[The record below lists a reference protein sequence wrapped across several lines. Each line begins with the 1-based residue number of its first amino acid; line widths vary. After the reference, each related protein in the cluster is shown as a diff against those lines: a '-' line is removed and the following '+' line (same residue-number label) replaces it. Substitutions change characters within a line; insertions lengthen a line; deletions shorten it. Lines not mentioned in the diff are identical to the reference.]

1 MKKKYLLIIP
11 LICVCTIFCFLLYW
25 KNKPGK
31 SELIVKCVIEHKDEL
46 REYIEN
52 TKEGQIIKSID
63 GINGIPGVG
72 KFINIT
78 DMRSSSGILVF
89 ECVAEGILTSS
100 IQSGFYY
107 SEEDKYSCNALPWTY
122 GYDWYEVPTEVEN
135 VWHYET
141 SSDDYYDTVKI
152 CENFYYF
159 SAGN

>member
-31 SELIVKCVIEHKDEL
+31 SELIVKFVIEHKDVL

-52 TKEGQIIKSID
+52 TKEGEIIKSID

-78 DMRSSSGILVF
+78 DMRSSSGCL
-89 ECVAEGILTSS
+89 LYTSDAAD
-100 IQSGFYY
+100 
-107 SEEDKYSCNALPWTY
+107 ER
-122 GYDWYEVPTEVEN
+122 
-135 VWHYET
+135 
-141 SSDDYYDTVKI
+141 
-152 CENFYYF
+152 
-159 SAGN
+159 